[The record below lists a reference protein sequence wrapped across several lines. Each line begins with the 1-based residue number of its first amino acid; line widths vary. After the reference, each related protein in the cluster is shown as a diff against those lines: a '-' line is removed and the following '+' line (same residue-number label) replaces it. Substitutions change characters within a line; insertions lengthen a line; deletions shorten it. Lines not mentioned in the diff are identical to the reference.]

1 MLVESIYHHLSN
13 LIFIEMAFL
22 TMQKHVGFWRKVL
35 MRSAVAA
42 ILLSIVGAAAIF
54 GVNTYVS
61 RIATPAIYA
70 DFSTIPPAYT
80 ALILGAKVH
89 GGGRLSH
96 MLEDRVLT
104 GLELYRLGKVK
115 KLLLSGDHGQ
125 QAYDEVNAMRDYLL
139 KQGVPAQDIFM
150 DHAGFDTY
158 SSMYRAR
165 DVFQVR
171 DVIVVTQAFHLPRA
185 VFLARSL
192 GLEASGLAADRR
204 TYTQVSRLKAAVREP
219 LARVKSFAEALLRVK
234 PKYLGDAIPI
244 TGDGR
249 QTLG

>member
-1 MLVESIYHHLSN
+1 
-13 LIFIEMAFL
+13 MAFL
-22 TMQKHVGFWRKVL
+22 HPQNSVGSWRTTL
-35 MRSAVAA
+35 RRSAFTMILFGLISAA
-42 ILLSIVGAAAIF
+42 
-54 GVNTYVS
+54 GVLGINAYVS
-61 RIATPAIYA
+61 HRAKPAIYA
-70 DFSTIPPAYT
+70 DISRIPSAYT

-89 GGGRLSH
+89 GGGRLSN

-104 GLELYRLGKVK
+104 GLELYRQGKVE
-115 KLLLSGDHGQ
+115 KLLLSGDHGR

-192 GLEASGLAADRR
+192 GLEAVGLVADRR
-204 TYTQVSRLKAAVREP
+204 TYTQASRLKSAVREP
-219 LARVKSFAEALLRVK
+219 LARVKSFLETLLRVK

>member
-1 MLVESIYHHLSN
+1 MMGTMLTKSV
-13 LIFIEMAFL
+13 FII
-22 TMQKHVGFWRKVL
+22 
-35 MRSAVAA
+35 
-42 ILLSIVGAAAIF
+42 ILLGIAGTAAIF
-54 GVNTYVS
+54 GVSAYIS
-61 RIATPAIYA
+61 YAAKPAIYA
-70 DFSTIPPAYT
+70 DISQIPPTYT

-89 GGGRLSH
+89 GGGRLSN

-104 GLELYRLGKVK
+104 GLALYRQGKVK

-125 QAYDEVNAMRDYLL
+125 QAYDEVNAMREYLL

-192 GLEASGLAADRR
+192 GLDAVGLAADRR
-204 TYTQVSRLKAAVREP
+204 TYTQASRLKAAVREP

>member
-1 MLVESIYHHLSN
+1 MLAKSV
-13 LIFIEMAFL
+13 FI
-22 TMQKHVGFWRKVL
+22 
-35 MRSAVAA
+35 
-42 ILLSIVGAAAIF
+42 ILLLGIIGIAAIF
-54 GVNTYVS
+54 GVNAYVAHVAAPVMYGDIS
-61 RIATPAIYA
+61 Q
-70 DFSTIPPAYT
+70 IPLAYT

-89 GGGRLSH
+89 GGGRLSN
-96 MLEDRVLT
+96 MLEDCVLT
-104 GLELYRLGKVK
+104 GLELYRQGKVK

-192 GLEASGLAADRR
+192 GLDAVGLAADRR
-204 TYTQVSRLKAAVREP
+204 TYTQASRLKAATREP

>member
-1 MLVESIYHHLSN
+1 MLML
-13 LIFIEMAFL
+13 F
-22 TMQKHVGFWRKVL
+22 GGVL
-35 MRSAVAA
+35 F
-42 ILLSIVGAAAIF
+42 AAAL
-54 GVNTYVS
+54 GVNLYIT
-61 RIATPAIYA
+61 RTATPMIYA
-70 DFSTIPPAYT
+70 NVSQVPPAYT

-96 MLEDRVLT
+96 ILEDRVIT
-104 GLELYRLGKVK
+104 GLELYRRGKVK

-125 QAYDEVNAMRDYLL
+125 QAYDEVNAMREYLL
-139 KQGVPAQDIFM
+139 KNGVPAQDIFM

-165 DVFQVR
+165 DVFQAM
-171 DVIVVTQAFHLPRA
+171 DVIVVTQEFHLPRA

-192 GLEASGLAADRR
+192 GVNAVGIVADRR
-204 TYTQVSRLKAAVREP
+204 AYTQTSRLKSAVREP
-219 LARVKSFAEALLRVK
+219 LARVKSFVEVMLRAK

>member
-1 MLVESIYHHLSN
+1 
-13 LIFIEMAFL
+13 MAIL
-22 TMQKHVGFWRKVL
+22 HARNAAGSWRKTL
-35 MRSAVAA
+35 RRSALAA
-42 ILLSIVGAAAIF
+42 MLFGIIGAAGVL
-54 GVNTYVS
+54 GVNAYIS
-61 RIATPAIYA
+61 HAAKPAIYA
-70 DFSTIPPAYT
+70 EMSRIPSAYT

-104 GLELYRLGKVK
+104 GLELYRQGKVE

-165 DVFQVR
+165 EVFQVQ

-192 GLEASGLAADRR
+192 GLDAVGLAADRR
-204 TYTQVSRLKAAVREP
+204 TYTQASRLKSAAREP

>member
-1 MLVESIYHHLSN
+1 MI
-13 LIFIEMAFL
+13 
-22 TMQKHVGFWRKVL
+22 
-35 MRSAVAA
+35 
-42 ILLSIVGAAAIF
+42 ILLGLTGLIAIF
-54 GVNTYVS
+54 GVSAYISYETRSV
-61 RIATPAIYA
+61 IYA
-70 DFSTIPPAYT
+70 EISQISPAYT

-89 GGGRLSH
+89 SGGRLSN

-104 GLELYRLGKVK
+104 GLELYRQGKVK

-192 GLEASGLAADRR
+192 GLDAVGLVADRR
-204 TYTQVSRLKAAVREP
+204 TYTQASRLKAAAREP
-219 LARVKSFAEALLRVK
+219 LARVKSFAETLLRVK